1 MERAAIEKVCTIFRN
16 QGLIP
21 CTVCRYCIDGCPKN
35 ISIPDL
41 FSCMNTKTVFHD
53 WNADYYYNMVHTA

>member
-1 MERAAIEKVCTIFRN
+1 MERAAIEKVCNIFRN

-41 FSCMNTKTVFHD
+41 FSCMNAKTAFHD
-53 WNADYYYNMVHTA
+53 WNADYSYNMVHTA

>member
-1 MERAAIEKVCTIFRN
+1 MGRAAIEKVCTIFRN

-21 CTVCRYCIDGCPKN
+21 CTVCRYCIDGCPKT

-41 FSCMNTKTVFHD
+41 FSCMNAKPLS
-53 WNADYYYNMVHTA
+53 MRLERRLLL